1 MSASILVEACV
12 DAVAS
17 AEAAATGG
25 ASRVE
30 LCAGLGE
37 GGTTPSEGM
46 IAEVRERIAI
56 PLHVLIRPRGGD
68 FLFSRD
74 ECAVMRRDIDVARRS
89 GADGVVLGAL
99 RADGMIDEEMT
110 LALVEHARPLRVTF
124 HRAFDMTRDLSES
137 LAALERLGI
146 ERVLTSGGAASAR
159 EGISVLATLVRRSAG
174 RVTILAGGGIT
185 DDNVEEIVAATGV
198 REVHVRGAVRVESTM
213 RFRATGVPLSRA
225 TQPDEF
231 ARVVTSAEAIRR
243 ITLALE
249 RHQ

>member
-1 MSASILVEACV
+1 MSAGNLVEVCV

-17 AEAAATGG
+17 AEAAAAGG

-30 LCAGLGE
+30 LCGGLVE
-37 GGTTPSEGM
+37 GGTTHSEGM

-74 ECAVMRRDIDVARRS
+74 ECAVMRRDIDAARRS

-99 RADGMIDEEMT
+99 RADGTIDEETT

-124 HRAFDMTRDLSES
+124 HRAFDMTRDLLES
-137 LAALERLGI
+137 FAALERLGL

-159 EGISVLATLVRRSAG
+159 AGIPMLATLVRRAAG
-174 RVTILAGGGIT
+174 HVTILAGGGIT
-185 DDNVEEIVAATGV
+185 GDNVGEIVAATGV
-198 REVHVRGAVRVESTM
+198 REVHVRGAVREESAM
-213 RFRATGVPLSRA
+213 CFRAAGVTLSRA
-225 TQPDEF
+225 TQGDEF
-231 ARVVTSAEAIRR
+231 ARVVTNAEAIRR
-243 ITLALE
+243 IALALE

>member
-1 MSASILVEACV
+1 MGASILVEACV

-17 AEAAATGG
+17 AEAAAAGG

-30 LCAGLGE
+30 LCAGLVE

-46 IAEVRERIAI
+46 IAAVRERIAI
-56 PLHVLIRPRGGD
+56 ALHVLIRPRGGD
-68 FLFSRD
+68 FLLSHD
-74 ECAVMRRDIDVARRS
+74 ECAVMRRDIDVARRW

-99 RADGMIDEEMT
+99 RADGTIDEETTM
-110 LALVEHARPLRVTF
+110 ALVEHARPLSVTF
-124 HRAFDMTRDLSES
+124 HRAFDMTRDPVES
-137 LAALERLGI
+137 LAALERLRI

-159 EGISVLATLVRRSAG
+159 AGIPILAMLVRRSAG

-185 DDNVEEIVAATGV
+185 DENVGEIVAATGV
-198 REVHVRGAVRVESTM
+198 HEVHVRGAVREDGAM
-213 RFRATGVPLSRA
+213 RFRAAGVTLGRA
-225 TQPDEF
+225 THPDEF

-243 ITLALE
+243 IALALE

>member
-1 MSASILVEACV
+1 MSAGILVEVCV

-17 AEAAATGG
+17 AEAAAAGG

-30 LCAGLGE
+30 LCAGLVE

-74 ECAVMRRDIDVARRS
+74 ECAVMRRDIDAARRS

-99 RADGMIDEEMT
+99 RADGTIDEETT

-124 HRAFDMTRDLSES
+124 HRAFDMTRDLLES
-137 LAALERLGI
+137 FAALERLGL

-159 EGISVLATLVRRSAG
+159 AGIPMLATLVRRAAG
-174 RVTILAGGGIT
+174 HVTVLAGGGIT
-185 DDNVEEIVAATGV
+185 GDNVGEIVAATGV
-198 REVHVRGAVRVESTM
+198 REVHVRGAVREESAM
-213 RFRATGVPLSRA
+213 CFRAAGVTLSRA
-225 TQPDEF
+225 TQGDEF
-231 ARVVTSAEAIRR
+231 ARVVTNADAIRR